1 MRFFQ
6 HRSKEAKGNLPM
18 IILSLLL
25 AILIWLVVAMTL
37 YPSIP
42 KTIENIPL
50 SVDIAGSPAAD
61 SGLSVISCDVDTVD
75 VQLVGSRTQIG
86 NLNAENLTAYVDY
99 ENVTSTGKKTLSIK
113 VKSDSG
119 INYEV
124 KSITPSTAVVEL
136 DKYDTLPFEV
146 KPKIPNVKY
155 AEGKT
160 IDPDEFTCEPDIINI
175 TGPSAQLAKIS
186 SVYAVSDRNLT
197 LDSSYTLNSDEVQ
210 LFSEDGTRID
220 ASSLLFDTSNGST
233 AVYVEPNYA
242 DEDFPFVNFT
252 LKSMDRVVYRVRPI
266 AEEID
271 IEWTTQ
277 SRQDVTQQIEA
288 ISDNIEITLTD
299 DELKQLGYTYD
310 NKLTLSDV
318 DIDMKLQ
325 IGLDGSNVDPIL
337 LDSLNDE
344 QLAVFGIGRDPNER
358 YYILS
363 PSAEVIDSAGAGSGK
378 KIYFSEIDSDTIEKF
393 QSEYLD
399 EYYDY
404 KFKVTKDR
412 TVLLNTLTDEQLK
425 SFGVSDQSDVMTFN
439 GKVCFRSYVAEIED
453 YYDVDSRHLSI
464 DLLT

>member
-210 LFSEDGTRID
+210 LFSDDGTRID
-220 ASSLLFDTSNGST
+220 ASSLLFDTSTFTINIPVLTQKTVKPVVQILNAPTDFDQSCLDFKMS
-233 AVYVEPNYA
+233 A
-242 DEDFPFVNFT
+242 DSLTIASNNSFSEIPDT
-252 LKSMDRVVYRVRPI
+252 L
-266 AEEID
+266 D
-271 IEWTTQ
+271 IGK
-277 SRQDVTQQIEA
+277 IP
-288 ISDNIEITLTD
+288 
-299 DELKQLGYTYD
+299 
-310 NKLTLSDV
+310 LSDL
-318 DIDMKLQ
+318 DIGYSNTFDISSVLETSGMINKSGIDSITVTLNDEGLAKKE
-325 IGLDGSNVDPIL
+325 IVLDGSSIRLSNTP
-337 LDSLNDE
+337 ND
-344 QLAVFGIGRDPNER
+344 N
-358 YYILS
+358 
-363 PSAEVIDSAGAGSGK
+363 
-378 KIYFSEIDSDTIEKF
+378 
-393 QSEYLD
+393 
-399 EYYDY
+399 YDY
-404 KFKVTKDR
+404 DILTQKLTISVIGPEGVISELTASDFTADVNLLNADTSQDQFNYDVTISCLTHDNVWSVTKAKVSIKK
-412 TVLLNTLTDEQLK
+412 TAKTITTTSGAAVLPQASATIAN
-425 SFGVSDQSDVMTFN
+425 
-439 GKVCFRSYVAEIED
+439 
-453 YYDVDSRHLSI
+453 
-464 DLLT
+464 

>member
-86 NLNAENLTAYVDY
+86 NINAENLTAYVDY

-220 ASSLLFDTSNGST
+220 ASSLLFDTSTFTINIPVLTQKTVKPVVQILNAPTDFDQSCLDFKMS
-233 AVYVEPNYA
+233 A
-242 DEDFPFVNFT
+242 DSLTIASNNSFSEIPDT
-252 LKSMDRVVYRVRPI
+252 L
-266 AEEID
+266 D
-271 IEWTTQ
+271 IGK
-277 SRQDVTQQIEA
+277 IP
-288 ISDNIEITLTD
+288 
-299 DELKQLGYTYD
+299 
-310 NKLTLSDV
+310 LSDL
-318 DIDMKLQ
+318 DIGYSNTFDISTVLETSGMINKSGIDSITVTLNDEGLAKKE
-325 IGLDGSNVDPIL
+325 IVLDGSSIRLSNTP
-337 LDSLNDE
+337 ND
-344 QLAVFGIGRDPNER
+344 N
-358 YYILS
+358 
-363 PSAEVIDSAGAGSGK
+363 
-378 KIYFSEIDSDTIEKF
+378 
-393 QSEYLD
+393 
-399 EYYDY
+399 YDY
-404 KFKVTKDR
+404 DILTQKLTISVIGPEGVISELTASDFTADVNLLNADTSQDQFNYDVTISCLTHDNVWSVTKAKVSIKKTAK
-412 TVLLNTLTDEQLK
+412 TVTTTSGAAVLPQASATIAN
-425 SFGVSDQSDVMTFN
+425 
-439 GKVCFRSYVAEIED
+439 
-453 YYDVDSRHLSI
+453 
-464 DLLT
+464 

>member
-25 AILIWLVVAMTL
+25 AILIGLVVAMTL

-220 ASSLLFDTSNGST
+220 ASSLLFDTSTFTINIPVLTQKTVKPVVQILNAPTDFDQSCLDFKMS
-233 AVYVEPNYA
+233 A
-242 DEDFPFVNFT
+242 DSLTIASNNSFSEIPDT
-252 LKSMDRVVYRVRPI
+252 L
-266 AEEID
+266 D
-271 IEWTTQ
+271 IGK
-277 SRQDVTQQIEA
+277 IP
-288 ISDNIEITLTD
+288 
-299 DELKQLGYTYD
+299 
-310 NKLTLSDV
+310 LSDL
-318 DIDMKLQ
+318 DIGYSNTFDISSVLETSGMINKSGIDSITVTLNDEGLAKKE
-325 IGLDGSNVDPIL
+325 IVLDGSSIRLSNTP
-337 LDSLNDE
+337 ND
-344 QLAVFGIGRDPNER
+344 N
-358 YYILS
+358 
-363 PSAEVIDSAGAGSGK
+363 
-378 KIYFSEIDSDTIEKF
+378 
-393 QSEYLD
+393 
-399 EYYDY
+399 YDY
-404 KFKVTKDR
+404 DILTQKLTISVIGPEGVISELTASDFTADVNLLNADTSQDQFNYDVTISCLTHDNVWSVTKAKVSIKKTAE
-412 TVLLNTLTDEQLK
+412 TVTTTSGAAILPQASATTAN
-425 SFGVSDQSDVMTFN
+425 
-439 GKVCFRSYVAEIED
+439 
-453 YYDVDSRHLSI
+453 
-464 DLLT
+464 

>member
-186 SVYAVSDRNLT
+186 SVYAVSNRNLT

-220 ASSLLFDTSNGST
+220 ASSLLFDTSTFTINIPVLTQKTVKPVVQILNAPTDFDQSCLDFKMS
-233 AVYVEPNYA
+233 A
-242 DEDFPFVNFT
+242 DSLTIASNNSFSEIPDT
-252 LKSMDRVVYRVRPI
+252 L
-266 AEEID
+266 D
-271 IEWTTQ
+271 IGK
-277 SRQDVTQQIEA
+277 IP
-288 ISDNIEITLTD
+288 
-299 DELKQLGYTYD
+299 
-310 NKLTLSDV
+310 LSDL
-318 DIDMKLQ
+318 DIGYSNTFDISSVLETSGMINKSGIDSITVTLNDEGLAKKE
-325 IGLDGSNVDPIL
+325 IVLDGSSIRLSNTP
-337 LDSLNDE
+337 ND
-344 QLAVFGIGRDPNER
+344 N
-358 YYILS
+358 
-363 PSAEVIDSAGAGSGK
+363 
-378 KIYFSEIDSDTIEKF
+378 
-393 QSEYLD
+393 
-399 EYYDY
+399 YDY
-404 KFKVTKDR
+404 DILTQKLTISVIGPEGVISELTASDFTADVNLLNADTSQDQFNYDVTISCLTHDNVWSVTKAKVSIKK
-412 TVLLNTLTDEQLK
+412 TAKTITTTSGAAVLPQASATTAN
-425 SFGVSDQSDVMTFN
+425 
-439 GKVCFRSYVAEIED
+439 
-453 YYDVDSRHLSI
+453 
-464 DLLT
+464 

>member
-220 ASSLLFDTSNGST
+220 ASSLLFDTSTFTINIPVLTQKTVKPVVQILNAPTDFDQSCLDLKMS
-233 AVYVEPNYA
+233 A
-242 DEDFPFVNFT
+242 DSLTIASNNSFSEIPDT
-252 LKSMDRVVYRVRPI
+252 L
-266 AEEID
+266 D
-271 IEWTTQ
+271 IGK
-277 SRQDVTQQIEA
+277 IP
-288 ISDNIEITLTD
+288 
-299 DELKQLGYTYD
+299 
-310 NKLTLSDV
+310 LSDL
-318 DIDMKLQ
+318 DIGYSNTFDISSVLETSGMINKSGIDSITVTLNDEGLAKKE
-325 IGLDGSNVDPIL
+325 IVLDGSSIRLSNTP
-337 LDSLNDE
+337 ND
-344 QLAVFGIGRDPNER
+344 N
-358 YYILS
+358 
-363 PSAEVIDSAGAGSGK
+363 
-378 KIYFSEIDSDTIEKF
+378 
-393 QSEYLD
+393 
-399 EYYDY
+399 YDY
-404 KFKVTKDR
+404 DILTQKLTISVIGPEGVISELTASDFTADVNLLNADTSQDQFNYDVTISCLTHDNVWSVTKAKVSIKKTAK
-412 TVLLNTLTDEQLK
+412 TVTTTSGAAVLPQASATIAN
-425 SFGVSDQSDVMTFN
+425 
-439 GKVCFRSYVAEIED
+439 
-453 YYDVDSRHLSI
+453 
-464 DLLT
+464 

>member
-1 MRFFQ
+1 
-6 HRSKEAKGNLPM
+6 M

-220 ASSLLFDTSNGST
+220 ASSLLFDTSTFTINIPVLTQKTVKPVVQILNAPTDFDQSCLDFKMS
-233 AVYVEPNYA
+233 A
-242 DEDFPFVNFT
+242 DSLTIASNNSFSEIPDT
-252 LKSMDRVVYRVRPI
+252 L
-266 AEEID
+266 D
-271 IEWTTQ
+271 IGK
-277 SRQDVTQQIEA
+277 IP
-288 ISDNIEITLTD
+288 
-299 DELKQLGYTYD
+299 
-310 NKLTLSDV
+310 LSDL
-318 DIDMKLQ
+318 DIGYSNTFDISSVLETSGMINKSGIDSITVTLNDEGLAKKE
-325 IGLDGSNVDPIL
+325 IVLDGSSIRLSNTP
-337 LDSLNDE
+337 ND
-344 QLAVFGIGRDPNER
+344 N
-358 YYILS
+358 
-363 PSAEVIDSAGAGSGK
+363 
-378 KIYFSEIDSDTIEKF
+378 
-393 QSEYLD
+393 
-399 EYYDY
+399 YDY
-404 KFKVTKDR
+404 DILTQKLTISVIGPEGVISELTASDFTADVNLLNADTSQDQFNYDVTISCLTHDNVWSVTKA
-412 TVLLNTLTDEQLK
+412 K
-425 SFGVSDQSDVMTFN
+425 VSIKKTAKTITTTSGAAILPQASATIAN
-439 GKVCFRSYVAEIED
+439 
-453 YYDVDSRHLSI
+453 
-464 DLLT
+464 

>member
-6 HRSKEAKGNLPM
+6 HRSKETKGNLPM

-220 ASSLLFDTSNGST
+220 ASSLLFDTSTFTINIPVLTQKTVKPVVQILNAPTDFDQSCLDFKMS
-233 AVYVEPNYA
+233 A
-242 DEDFPFVNFT
+242 DSLTIASNNSFSEIPDT
-252 LKSMDRVVYRVRPI
+252 L
-266 AEEID
+266 D
-271 IEWTTQ
+271 IGK
-277 SRQDVTQQIEA
+277 IP
-288 ISDNIEITLTD
+288 
-299 DELKQLGYTYD
+299 
-310 NKLTLSDV
+310 LSDL
-318 DIDMKLQ
+318 DIGYSNTFDISSVLETSGMINKSGIDSITVTLNDEGLAKKE
-325 IGLDGSNVDPIL
+325 IVLDGSSIRLSNTP
-337 LDSLNDE
+337 ND
-344 QLAVFGIGRDPNER
+344 N
-358 YYILS
+358 
-363 PSAEVIDSAGAGSGK
+363 
-378 KIYFSEIDSDTIEKF
+378 
-393 QSEYLD
+393 
-399 EYYDY
+399 YDY
-404 KFKVTKDR
+404 DILTQKLTISVIGPEGVISELTASDFTADVNLLNADTSQDQFNYDVTISCLTHDNVWSVTKAKVSIKKTAK
-412 TVLLNTLTDEQLK
+412 TVTTASGAAVLPQASATIAN
-425 SFGVSDQSDVMTFN
+425 
-439 GKVCFRSYVAEIED
+439 
-453 YYDVDSRHLSI
+453 
-464 DLLT
+464 

>member
-1 MRFFQ
+1 
-6 HRSKEAKGNLPM
+6 M

-186 SVYAVSDRNLT
+186 SVYAVSDRSLT

-220 ASSLLFDTSNGST
+220 ASSLLFDTSTFTINIPVLTQKTVKPVVQILNAPTDFDQSCLDFKMS
-233 AVYVEPNYA
+233 A
-242 DEDFPFVNFT
+242 DSLTIASNNSFSEIPDT
-252 LKSMDRVVYRVRPI
+252 L
-266 AEEID
+266 D
-271 IEWTTQ
+271 IGK
-277 SRQDVTQQIEA
+277 IP
-288 ISDNIEITLTD
+288 
-299 DELKQLGYTYD
+299 
-310 NKLTLSDV
+310 LSDL
-318 DIDMKLQ
+318 DIGYSNTFDISSVLETSGMINKSGIDSITVTLNDEGLAKKE
-325 IGLDGSNVDPIL
+325 IVLDGSSIRLSNTP
-337 LDSLNDE
+337 ND
-344 QLAVFGIGRDPNER
+344 N
-358 YYILS
+358 
-363 PSAEVIDSAGAGSGK
+363 
-378 KIYFSEIDSDTIEKF
+378 
-393 QSEYLD
+393 
-399 EYYDY
+399 YDY
-404 KFKVTKDR
+404 DILTQKLTISVIGPEGVISELTASDFTADVNLLNADTSQDQFNYDVTISFLTHDNVWSVTKAKVSIKKTAK
-412 TVLLNTLTDEQLK
+412 TVTTTSGAAILPQASATTAN
-425 SFGVSDQSDVMTFN
+425 
-439 GKVCFRSYVAEIED
+439 
-453 YYDVDSRHLSI
+453 
-464 DLLT
+464 

>member
-186 SVYAVSDRNLT
+186 SVYAVSNRNLT

-220 ASSLLFDTSNGST
+220 ASSLLFDTSTFTINIPVLTQKTVKPVVQILNAPTDFDQSCLDFKMS
-233 AVYVEPNYA
+233 A
-242 DEDFPFVNFT
+242 DSLTIASNNSFSEIPDT
-252 LKSMDRVVYRVRPI
+252 L
-266 AEEID
+266 D
-271 IEWTTQ
+271 IGK
-277 SRQDVTQQIEA
+277 IP
-288 ISDNIEITLTD
+288 
-299 DELKQLGYTYD
+299 
-310 NKLTLSDV
+310 LSDL
-318 DIDMKLQ
+318 DIGYSNTFDISSVLETSGMINKSGIDSITVTLNDEGLAKKE
-325 IGLDGSNVDPIL
+325 IVLDGSSIRLSNTP
-337 LDSLNDE
+337 ND
-344 QLAVFGIGRDPNER
+344 N
-358 YYILS
+358 
-363 PSAEVIDSAGAGSGK
+363 
-378 KIYFSEIDSDTIEKF
+378 
-393 QSEYLD
+393 
-399 EYYDY
+399 YDY
-404 KFKVTKDR
+404 DILTQKLTISVIGPEGVISELTASDFTADVNLLNADTSQDQFNYDVTISCLTHDNVWSVTKA
-412 TVLLNTLTDEQLK
+412 K
-425 SFGVSDQSDVMTFN
+425 VSIKKTAKTITTTSGAAILPQASATIAN
-439 GKVCFRSYVAEIED
+439 
-453 YYDVDSRHLSI
+453 
-464 DLLT
+464 

>member
-220 ASSLLFDTSNGST
+220 ASSLLFDTSTFTINIPVLTQKTVKPVVQILNAPTDFDQSCLDFKMS
-233 AVYVEPNYA
+233 A
-242 DEDFPFVNFT
+242 DSLTIASNNSFSEIPDT
-252 LKSMDRVVYRVRPI
+252 L
-266 AEEID
+266 D
-271 IEWTTQ
+271 IGK
-277 SRQDVTQQIEA
+277 IP
-288 ISDNIEITLTD
+288 
-299 DELKQLGYTYD
+299 
-310 NKLTLSDV
+310 LSDL
-318 DIDMKLQ
+318 DIGYSNTFDISSVLETSGMINKSGIDSITVTLNDEGLAKKE
-325 IGLDGSNVDPIL
+325 IVLDGSSIRLSNTP
-337 LDSLNDE
+337 ND
-344 QLAVFGIGRDPNER
+344 N
-358 YYILS
+358 
-363 PSAEVIDSAGAGSGK
+363 
-378 KIYFSEIDSDTIEKF
+378 
-393 QSEYLD
+393 
-399 EYYDY
+399 YDY
-404 KFKVTKDR
+404 DILTQKLTISVIGPEGVISELTASDFTADVNLLNADTSQDQFNYDVTISCLTHDNVWSVTKA
-412 TVLLNTLTDEQLK
+412 K
-425 SFGVSDQSDVMTFN
+425 VSIKKTAKTITTTSGAAILPQASATIAN
-439 GKVCFRSYVAEIED
+439 
-453 YYDVDSRHLSI
+453 
-464 DLLT
+464 

>member
-220 ASSLLFDTSNGST
+220 ASSLLFDTSTFTINIPVLTQKTVKPVVQILNAPTDFDQSCLDFKMS
-233 AVYVEPNYA
+233 A
-242 DEDFPFVNFT
+242 DSLTIASNNSFSEIPDT
-252 LKSMDRVVYRVRPI
+252 L
-266 AEEID
+266 D
-271 IEWTTQ
+271 I
-277 SRQDVTQQIEA
+277 SKIP
-288 ISDNIEITLTD
+288 
-299 DELKQLGYTYD
+299 
-310 NKLTLSDV
+310 LSDL
-318 DIDMKLQ
+318 DIGYSNTFDISTVLETSGMINKSGIDSITVTLNDEGLAKKE
-325 IGLDGSNVDPIL
+325 IVLDGSSIRLSNTP
-337 LDSLNDE
+337 ND
-344 QLAVFGIGRDPNER
+344 N
-358 YYILS
+358 
-363 PSAEVIDSAGAGSGK
+363 
-378 KIYFSEIDSDTIEKF
+378 
-393 QSEYLD
+393 
-399 EYYDY
+399 YDY
-404 KFKVTKDR
+404 DILTQKLTISVIGPEGVISELTASDFTADVNLLNADTSQDQFNYDVTISCLTHDNVWSVTKAKVSIKKTAK
-412 TVLLNTLTDEQLK
+412 TVTTTSGAAVLPQASATIAN
-425 SFGVSDQSDVMTFN
+425 
-439 GKVCFRSYVAEIED
+439 
-453 YYDVDSRHLSI
+453 
-464 DLLT
+464 

>member
-220 ASSLLFDTSNGST
+220 ASSLLFDTSTFTINIPVLTQKTVKPVVQILNAPTDFDQSCLDFKMS
-233 AVYVEPNYA
+233 A
-242 DEDFPFVNFT
+242 DSLTIASNNSFSEIPDT
-252 LKSMDRVVYRVRPI
+252 L
-266 AEEID
+266 D
-271 IEWTTQ
+271 IGK
-277 SRQDVTQQIEA
+277 IP
-288 ISDNIEITLTD
+288 
-299 DELKQLGYTYD
+299 
-310 NKLTLSDV
+310 LSDL
-318 DIDMKLQ
+318 DIGYSNTFDISSVLETSGMINKSGIDSITVTLNDEGLAKKE
-325 IGLDGSNVDPIL
+325 IVLDGSSIRLSNTP
-337 LDSLNDE
+337 ND
-344 QLAVFGIGRDPNER
+344 N
-358 YYILS
+358 
-363 PSAEVIDSAGAGSGK
+363 
-378 KIYFSEIDSDTIEKF
+378 
-393 QSEYLD
+393 
-399 EYYDY
+399 YDY
-404 KFKVTKDR
+404 DILTQKLTISVIGPEGVISELTASDFTADVNLLNADTSQDQFDYDVTISCLTHDNVWSVTKAKVSIKK
-412 TVLLNTLTDEQLK
+412 TAKTITTTSGAAVLPQASATIAN
-425 SFGVSDQSDVMTFN
+425 
-439 GKVCFRSYVAEIED
+439 
-453 YYDVDSRHLSI
+453 
-464 DLLT
+464 

>member
-1 MRFFQ
+1 
-6 HRSKEAKGNLPM
+6 M

-220 ASSLLFDTSNGST
+220 ASSLLFDTSTFTINIPVLTQKTVKPVVQILNAPTDFDQSCLDFKMS
-233 AVYVEPNYA
+233 A
-242 DEDFPFVNFT
+242 DSLTIASNNSFSEIPDT
-252 LKSMDRVVYRVRPI
+252 L
-266 AEEID
+266 D
-271 IEWTTQ
+271 IGK
-277 SRQDVTQQIEA
+277 IP
-288 ISDNIEITLTD
+288 
-299 DELKQLGYTYD
+299 
-310 NKLTLSDV
+310 LSDL
-318 DIDMKLQ
+318 DIGYSNTFDISSVLETSGMINKSGIDSITVTLNDEGLAKKE
-325 IGLDGSNVDPIL
+325 IVLDGSSIRLSNTP
-337 LDSLNDE
+337 ND
-344 QLAVFGIGRDPNER
+344 N
-358 YYILS
+358 
-363 PSAEVIDSAGAGSGK
+363 
-378 KIYFSEIDSDTIEKF
+378 
-393 QSEYLD
+393 
-399 EYYDY
+399 YDY
-404 KFKVTKDR
+404 DILTQKLTISVIGPEGVISELTASDFTADVNLLNADTSQDQFNYDVTISCLTHDNVWSVTKAKVSIKK
-412 TVLLNTLTDEQLK
+412 TAKTITTTSGAAVLPQASATIAN
-425 SFGVSDQSDVMTFN
+425 
-439 GKVCFRSYVAEIED
+439 
-453 YYDVDSRHLSI
+453 
-464 DLLT
+464 

>member
-1 MRFFQ
+1 
-6 HRSKEAKGNLPM
+6 M

-220 ASSLLFDTSNGST
+220 ASSLLFDTSTFTINIPVLTQKTVKPVVQILNAPTDFDQSCLDFKMS
-233 AVYVEPNYA
+233 A
-242 DEDFPFVNFT
+242 DSLTIASNNSFSEIPDT
-252 LKSMDRVVYRVRPI
+252 LDIGKIPLSD
-266 AEEID
+266 ID
-271 IEWTTQ
+271 IGYSNTFDISSVLETSGMINKSGIDSIT
-277 SRQDVTQQIEA
+277 VTLNDEGLA
-288 ISDNIEITLTD
+288 KKEI
-299 DELKQLGYTYD
+299 
-310 NKLTLSDV
+310 V
-318 DIDMKLQ
+318 
-325 IGLDGSNVDPIL
+325 LDGSSIRLSNTP
-337 LDSLNDE
+337 ND
-344 QLAVFGIGRDPNER
+344 N
-358 YYILS
+358 
-363 PSAEVIDSAGAGSGK
+363 
-378 KIYFSEIDSDTIEKF
+378 
-393 QSEYLD
+393 
-399 EYYDY
+399 YDY
-404 KFKVTKDR
+404 DILTQKLTISVIGPEGVISELTASDFTADVNLLNADTSQDQFNYDVTISCLTHDNVWSVTKA
-412 TVLLNTLTDEQLK
+412 K
-425 SFGVSDQSDVMTFN
+425 VSIKKTAKTITTTSGAAILPQASATTAN
-439 GKVCFRSYVAEIED
+439 
-453 YYDVDSRHLSI
+453 
-464 DLLT
+464 

>member
-220 ASSLLFDTSNGST
+220 ASSLLFDTSTFTINIPVLTQKTVKPVVQILNAPTDFDQSCLDFKMS
-233 AVYVEPNYA
+233 A
-242 DEDFPFVNFT
+242 DSLTIASNNSFSEIPDT
-252 LKSMDRVVYRVRPI
+252 L
-266 AEEID
+266 D
-271 IEWTTQ
+271 IGK
-277 SRQDVTQQIEA
+277 IP
-288 ISDNIEITLTD
+288 
-299 DELKQLGYTYD
+299 
-310 NKLTLSDV
+310 LSDL
-318 DIDMKLQ
+318 DIGYSNTFDISSVLETSGMINKSGIDSITVTLNDEGLAKKE
-325 IGLDGSNVDPIL
+325 IVLDGSSIRLSNTP
-337 LDSLNDE
+337 ND
-344 QLAVFGIGRDPNER
+344 N
-358 YYILS
+358 
-363 PSAEVIDSAGAGSGK
+363 
-378 KIYFSEIDSDTIEKF
+378 
-393 QSEYLD
+393 
-399 EYYDY
+399 YDY
-404 KFKVTKDR
+404 DILTQKLTISVIGPEGVISELTASDFTADVNLLNADTSQDQFNYDVTISCLTHDNVWSVTKAKVSIKKTAK
-412 TVLLNTLTDEQLK
+412 TVTTASGAAVLPQASATIAN
-425 SFGVSDQSDVMTFN
+425 
-439 GKVCFRSYVAEIED
+439 
-453 YYDVDSRHLSI
+453 
-464 DLLT
+464 

>member
-210 LFSEDGTRID
+210 LFSDDGTRID
-220 ASSLLFDTSNGST
+220 ASSLLFDTSTFTINIPVLTQKTVKPVVQILNAPTDFDQSCLDFKMS
-233 AVYVEPNYA
+233 A
-242 DEDFPFVNFT
+242 DSLTIASNNSFSEIPDT
-252 LKSMDRVVYRVRPI
+252 L
-266 AEEID
+266 D
-271 IEWTTQ
+271 IGK
-277 SRQDVTQQIEA
+277 IP
-288 ISDNIEITLTD
+288 
-299 DELKQLGYTYD
+299 
-310 NKLTLSDV
+310 LSDL
-318 DIDMKLQ
+318 DIGYSNTFDISSVLKTSGMINKSGIDSITVTLNDEGLAKKE
-325 IGLDGSNVDPIL
+325 IVLDGSSIRLSNTP
-337 LDSLNDE
+337 ND
-344 QLAVFGIGRDPNER
+344 N
-358 YYILS
+358 
-363 PSAEVIDSAGAGSGK
+363 
-378 KIYFSEIDSDTIEKF
+378 
-393 QSEYLD
+393 
-399 EYYDY
+399 YDY
-404 KFKVTKDR
+404 DILTQKLTISVIGPEGVISELTASDFTADVNLLNADTSQDQFNYDVTISCLTHDNVWSVTKAKVSIKK
-412 TVLLNTLTDEQLK
+412 TAKTITTTSGAAVLPQASATIAN
-425 SFGVSDQSDVMTFN
+425 
-439 GKVCFRSYVAEIED
+439 
-453 YYDVDSRHLSI
+453 
-464 DLLT
+464 

>member
-220 ASSLLFDTSNGST
+220 ASSLLFDTSTFTINIPVLTQKTVKPVVQILNAPTDFDQSCLDFKMS
-233 AVYVEPNYA
+233 A
-242 DEDFPFVNFT
+242 DSLTIASNNSFSEIPDT
-252 LKSMDRVVYRVRPI
+252 L
-266 AEEID
+266 D
-271 IEWTTQ
+271 IGK
-277 SRQDVTQQIEA
+277 IP
-288 ISDNIEITLTD
+288 
-299 DELKQLGYTYD
+299 
-310 NKLTLSDV
+310 LSDL
-318 DIDMKLQ
+318 DIGYSNTFDISSVLETSGMINKSGIDSITVTLNDEGLAKKE
-325 IGLDGSNVDPIL
+325 IVLDGSSIRLSNTP
-337 LDSLNDE
+337 ND
-344 QLAVFGIGRDPNER
+344 N
-358 YYILS
+358 
-363 PSAEVIDSAGAGSGK
+363 
-378 KIYFSEIDSDTIEKF
+378 
-393 QSEYLD
+393 
-399 EYYDY
+399 YDY
-404 KFKVTKDR
+404 DILTQKLTISVIGPEGVISELTASDFTADVNLLNADTSQDQFNYDVTISCLTHDNVWSVTKAKVSIKKTAE
-412 TVLLNTLTDEQLK
+412 TVTTTSGAAILPQASATIAN
-425 SFGVSDQSDVMTFN
+425 
-439 GKVCFRSYVAEIED
+439 
-453 YYDVDSRHLSI
+453 
-464 DLLT
+464 

>member
-146 KPKIPNVKY
+146 KPQIPNVKY

-220 ASSLLFDTSNGST
+220 ASSLLFDTSTFTINIPVLTQKTVKPVVQILNAPTDFDQSCLDFKMS
-233 AVYVEPNYA
+233 A
-242 DEDFPFVNFT
+242 DSLTIASNNSFSEIPDT
-252 LKSMDRVVYRVRPI
+252 L
-266 AEEID
+266 D
-271 IEWTTQ
+271 IGK
-277 SRQDVTQQIEA
+277 IP
-288 ISDNIEITLTD
+288 
-299 DELKQLGYTYD
+299 
-310 NKLTLSDV
+310 LSDL
-318 DIDMKLQ
+318 DIGYSNTFDISTVLETSGMINKSGIDSITVTLNDEGLAKKE
-325 IGLDGSNVDPIL
+325 IVLDGSSIRLSNTP
-337 LDSLNDE
+337 ND
-344 QLAVFGIGRDPNER
+344 N
-358 YYILS
+358 
-363 PSAEVIDSAGAGSGK
+363 
-378 KIYFSEIDSDTIEKF
+378 
-393 QSEYLD
+393 
-399 EYYDY
+399 YDY
-404 KFKVTKDR
+404 DILTQKLTISVIGPEGVISELTASDFTADVNLLNADTSQDQFNYDVTISCLTHDNVWSVTKAKVSIKKTAK
-412 TVLLNTLTDEQLK
+412 TVTTTSGAAVLPQASATIAN
-425 SFGVSDQSDVMTFN
+425 
-439 GKVCFRSYVAEIED
+439 
-453 YYDVDSRHLSI
+453 
-464 DLLT
+464 

>member
-25 AILIWLVVAMTL
+25 AILIWLVLAMTL

-220 ASSLLFDTSNGST
+220 ASSLLFDTSTFTINIPVLTQKTVKPVVQILNAPTDFDQSCLDFKMS
-233 AVYVEPNYA
+233 A
-242 DEDFPFVNFT
+242 DSLTIASNNSFSEIPDT
-252 LKSMDRVVYRVRPI
+252 L
-266 AEEID
+266 D
-271 IEWTTQ
+271 IGK
-277 SRQDVTQQIEA
+277 IP
-288 ISDNIEITLTD
+288 
-299 DELKQLGYTYD
+299 
-310 NKLTLSDV
+310 LSDL
-318 DIDMKLQ
+318 DIGYSNTFDISSVLETSGMINKSGIDSITVTLNDEGLAKKE
-325 IGLDGSNVDPIL
+325 IVLDGSSIRLSNTP
-337 LDSLNDE
+337 ND
-344 QLAVFGIGRDPNER
+344 N
-358 YYILS
+358 
-363 PSAEVIDSAGAGSGK
+363 
-378 KIYFSEIDSDTIEKF
+378 
-393 QSEYLD
+393 
-399 EYYDY
+399 YDY
-404 KFKVTKDR
+404 DILTQKLTISVIGPEGVISELTASDFTADVNLLNADTSQDQFNYDVTISCLTHDNVWSVTKAKVSIKKTAK
-412 TVLLNTLTDEQLK
+412 TVTTTSGAAVLPQASATIAN
-425 SFGVSDQSDVMTFN
+425 
-439 GKVCFRSYVAEIED
+439 
-453 YYDVDSRHLSI
+453 
-464 DLLT
+464 

>member
-220 ASSLLFDTSNGST
+220 ASSLLFDTSTFTINIPVLTQKTVKPVVQILNAPTDFDQSCLDFKMS
-233 AVYVEPNYA
+233 A
-242 DEDFPFVNFT
+242 DSLTIASNNSFSEIPDT
-252 LKSMDRVVYRVRPI
+252 L
-266 AEEID
+266 D
-271 IEWTTQ
+271 IGK
-277 SRQDVTQQIEA
+277 IP
-288 ISDNIEITLTD
+288 
-299 DELKQLGYTYD
+299 
-310 NKLTLSDV
+310 LSDL
-318 DIDMKLQ
+318 DIGYSNTFDISTVLETSGMINKSGIDSITVTLNDEGLAKKE
-325 IGLDGSNVDPIL
+325 IVLDGSSIRLSNTP
-337 LDSLNDE
+337 ND
-344 QLAVFGIGRDPNER
+344 N
-358 YYILS
+358 
-363 PSAEVIDSAGAGSGK
+363 
-378 KIYFSEIDSDTIEKF
+378 
-393 QSEYLD
+393 
-399 EYYDY
+399 YDY
-404 KFKVTKDR
+404 DILTQKLTISVIGPEGVISELTASDFTADVNLLNADTSQDQFNYDVTISCLTHDNVWSVTKAKVSIKKTAK
-412 TVLLNTLTDEQLK
+412 TVTTTSGAAVLPQASATIAN
-425 SFGVSDQSDVMTFN
+425 
-439 GKVCFRSYVAEIED
+439 
-453 YYDVDSRHLSI
+453 
-464 DLLT
+464 

>member
-210 LFSEDGTRID
+210 LFSEAGTRID
-220 ASSLLFDTSNGST
+220 ASSLLFDTSTFTINIPVLTQKTVKPVVQILNAPTDFDQSCLDFKMS
-233 AVYVEPNYA
+233 A
-242 DEDFPFVNFT
+242 DSLTIASNNSFSEIPDT
-252 LKSMDRVVYRVRPI
+252 L
-266 AEEID
+266 D
-271 IEWTTQ
+271 IGK
-277 SRQDVTQQIEA
+277 IP
-288 ISDNIEITLTD
+288 
-299 DELKQLGYTYD
+299 
-310 NKLTLSDV
+310 LSDL
-318 DIDMKLQ
+318 DIGYSNTFDISSVLETSGMINKSGIDSITVTLNDEGLAKKE
-325 IGLDGSNVDPIL
+325 IVLDGSSIRLSNTP
-337 LDSLNDE
+337 ND
-344 QLAVFGIGRDPNER
+344 N
-358 YYILS
+358 
-363 PSAEVIDSAGAGSGK
+363 
-378 KIYFSEIDSDTIEKF
+378 
-393 QSEYLD
+393 
-399 EYYDY
+399 YDY
-404 KFKVTKDR
+404 DILTQKLTISVIGPEGVISELTASDFTADVNLLNADTSQDQFNYDVTISCLTHDNVWSVTKAKVSIKK
-412 TVLLNTLTDEQLK
+412 TAKTITTTSGAAVLPQASATIAN
-425 SFGVSDQSDVMTFN
+425 
-439 GKVCFRSYVAEIED
+439 
-453 YYDVDSRHLSI
+453 
-464 DLLT
+464 

>member
-1 MRFFQ
+1 
-6 HRSKEAKGNLPM
+6 M

-220 ASSLLFDTSNGST
+220 ASSLLFDTSTFTINIPVLTQKTVKPVVQILNAPTDFDQSCLDFKMS
-233 AVYVEPNYA
+233 A
-242 DEDFPFVNFT
+242 DSLTIASNNSFSEIPDT
-252 LKSMDRVVYRVRPI
+252 L
-266 AEEID
+266 D
-271 IEWTTQ
+271 IGK
-277 SRQDVTQQIEA
+277 IP
-288 ISDNIEITLTD
+288 
-299 DELKQLGYTYD
+299 
-310 NKLTLSDV
+310 LSDL
-318 DIDMKLQ
+318 DIGYSNTFDISTVLETSGMINKSGIDSITVTLNDEGLAKKE
-325 IGLDGSNVDPIL
+325 IVLDGSSIRLSNTP
-337 LDSLNDE
+337 ND
-344 QLAVFGIGRDPNER
+344 N
-358 YYILS
+358 
-363 PSAEVIDSAGAGSGK
+363 
-378 KIYFSEIDSDTIEKF
+378 
-393 QSEYLD
+393 
-399 EYYDY
+399 YDY
-404 KFKVTKDR
+404 DILTQKLTISVIGPEGVISELTASDFTADVNLLNADTSQDQFNYDVTISCLTHDNVWSVTKAKVSIKKTAK
-412 TVLLNTLTDEQLK
+412 TVTTTSGAAVLPQASATIAN
-425 SFGVSDQSDVMTFN
+425 
-439 GKVCFRSYVAEIED
+439 
-453 YYDVDSRHLSI
+453 
-464 DLLT
+464 

>member
-1 MRFFQ
+1 
-6 HRSKEAKGNLPM
+6 M

-186 SVYAVSDRNLT
+186 SVYAVSDRSLT

-220 ASSLLFDTSNGST
+220 ASSLLFDTSTFTINIPVLTQKTVKPVVQILNAPTDFDQSCLDFKMS
-233 AVYVEPNYA
+233 A
-242 DEDFPFVNFT
+242 DSLTIASNNSFSEIPDT
-252 LKSMDRVVYRVRPI
+252 L
-266 AEEID
+266 D
-271 IEWTTQ
+271 IGK
-277 SRQDVTQQIEA
+277 IP
-288 ISDNIEITLTD
+288 
-299 DELKQLGYTYD
+299 
-310 NKLTLSDV
+310 LSDL
-318 DIDMKLQ
+318 DIGYSNTFDISSVLETSGMINKSGIDSITVTLNDEGLAKKE
-325 IGLDGSNVDPIL
+325 IVLDGSSIRLSNTP
-337 LDSLNDE
+337 ND
-344 QLAVFGIGRDPNER
+344 N
-358 YYILS
+358 
-363 PSAEVIDSAGAGSGK
+363 
-378 KIYFSEIDSDTIEKF
+378 
-393 QSEYLD
+393 
-399 EYYDY
+399 YDY
-404 KFKVTKDR
+404 DILTQKLTISVIGPEGVISELTASDFTADVN
-412 TVLLNTLTDEQLK
+412 LLNADTSQ
-425 SFGVSDQSDVMTFN
+425 DQFN
-439 GKVCFRSYVAEIED
+439 
-453 YYDVDSRHLSI
+453 YDVTIHVSHMTMSGL
-464 DLLT
+464 

>member
-18 IILSLLL
+18 IIISLLL

-220 ASSLLFDTSNGST
+220 ASSLLFDTSTFTINIPVLTQKTVKPVVQILNAPTDFDQSCLDFKMS
-233 AVYVEPNYA
+233 A
-242 DEDFPFVNFT
+242 DSLTIASNNSFSEIPDT
-252 LKSMDRVVYRVRPI
+252 L
-266 AEEID
+266 D
-271 IEWTTQ
+271 IGK
-277 SRQDVTQQIEA
+277 IP
-288 ISDNIEITLTD
+288 
-299 DELKQLGYTYD
+299 
-310 NKLTLSDV
+310 LSDL
-318 DIDMKLQ
+318 DIGYSNTFDISSVLETSGMINKSGIDSITVTLNDEGLAKKE
-325 IGLDGSNVDPIL
+325 IVLDGSSIRLSNTP
-337 LDSLNDE
+337 ND
-344 QLAVFGIGRDPNER
+344 N
-358 YYILS
+358 
-363 PSAEVIDSAGAGSGK
+363 
-378 KIYFSEIDSDTIEKF
+378 
-393 QSEYLD
+393 
-399 EYYDY
+399 YDY
-404 KFKVTKDR
+404 DILTQKLTISVIGPEGVISELTASDFTADVNLLNADTSQDQFNYDVTISCLTHDNVWSVTKAKVSIKK
-412 TVLLNTLTDEQLK
+412 TAKTITTTSGAAVLPQASATTAN
-425 SFGVSDQSDVMTFN
+425 
-439 GKVCFRSYVAEIED
+439 
-453 YYDVDSRHLSI
+453 
-464 DLLT
+464 

>member
-220 ASSLLFDTSNGST
+220 ASSLLFDTSTFTINIPVLTQKTVKPVVQILNAPTDFDHSCLDFKMS
-233 AVYVEPNYA
+233 A
-242 DEDFPFVNFT
+242 DSLTIASNNSFSEIPDT
-252 LKSMDRVVYRVRPI
+252 L
-266 AEEID
+266 D
-271 IEWTTQ
+271 IGK
-277 SRQDVTQQIEA
+277 IP
-288 ISDNIEITLTD
+288 
-299 DELKQLGYTYD
+299 
-310 NKLTLSDV
+310 LSDL
-318 DIDMKLQ
+318 DIGYSNTFDISSVLETSGMINKSGIDSITVTLNDEGLAKKE
-325 IGLDGSNVDPIL
+325 IVLDGSSIRLSNTP
-337 LDSLNDE
+337 ND
-344 QLAVFGIGRDPNER
+344 N
-358 YYILS
+358 
-363 PSAEVIDSAGAGSGK
+363 
-378 KIYFSEIDSDTIEKF
+378 
-393 QSEYLD
+393 
-399 EYYDY
+399 YDY
-404 KFKVTKDR
+404 DILTQKLTISVIGPEGVISELTASDFTADVNLLNADTSQDQFNYDVTISCLTHDNVWSVTKAKVSIKKTAK
-412 TVLLNTLTDEQLK
+412 TVTTTSGAAVLPQASATIAN
-425 SFGVSDQSDVMTFN
+425 
-439 GKVCFRSYVAEIED
+439 
-453 YYDVDSRHLSI
+453 
-464 DLLT
+464 

>member
-210 LFSEDGTRID
+210 LFSEDGTHID
-220 ASSLLFDTSNGST
+220 ASSLLFDTSTFTINIPVLTQKTVKPVVQILNAPTDFDQSCLDFKMS
-233 AVYVEPNYA
+233 A
-242 DEDFPFVNFT
+242 DSLTIASNNSFSEIPDT
-252 LKSMDRVVYRVRPI
+252 L
-266 AEEID
+266 D
-271 IEWTTQ
+271 IGK
-277 SRQDVTQQIEA
+277 IP
-288 ISDNIEITLTD
+288 
-299 DELKQLGYTYD
+299 
-310 NKLTLSDV
+310 LSDL
-318 DIDMKLQ
+318 DIGYSNTFDISSVLETSGMINKSGIDSITVTLNDEGLAKKE
-325 IGLDGSNVDPIL
+325 IVLDGSSIRLSNTP
-337 LDSLNDE
+337 ND
-344 QLAVFGIGRDPNER
+344 N
-358 YYILS
+358 
-363 PSAEVIDSAGAGSGK
+363 
-378 KIYFSEIDSDTIEKF
+378 
-393 QSEYLD
+393 
-399 EYYDY
+399 YDY
-404 KFKVTKDR
+404 DILTQKLTISVIGPEGVISELTASDFTADVNLLNADTSQDQFNYDVTISCLTHDNVWSVTKAKVSIKK
-412 TVLLNTLTDEQLK
+412 TAKTITTTSGAAVLPQASATIAN
-425 SFGVSDQSDVMTFN
+425 
-439 GKVCFRSYVAEIED
+439 
-453 YYDVDSRHLSI
+453 
-464 DLLT
+464 

>member
-146 KPKIPNVKY
+146 KPKIPNV
-155 AEGKT
+155 
-160 IDPDEFTCEPDIINI
+160 
-175 TGPSAQLAKIS
+175 
-186 SVYAVSDRNLT
+186 
-197 LDSSYTLNSDEVQ
+197 
-210 LFSEDGTRID
+210 
-220 ASSLLFDTSNGST
+220 
-233 AVYVEPNYA
+233 
-242 DEDFPFVNFT
+242 
-252 LKSMDRVVYRVRPI
+252 M
-266 AEEID
+266 
-271 IEWTTQ
+271 
-277 SRQDVTQQIEA
+277 
-288 ISDNIEITLTD
+288 
-299 DELKQLGYTYD
+299 
-310 NKLTLSDV
+310 
-318 DIDMKLQ
+318 
-325 IGLDGSNVDPIL
+325 
-337 LDSLNDE
+337 DSL
-344 QLAVFGIGRDPNER
+344 G
-358 YYILS
+358 
-363 PSAEVIDSAGAGSGK
+363 
-378 KIYFSEIDSDTIEKF
+378 T
-393 QSEYLD
+393 
-399 EYYDY
+399 
-404 KFKVTKDR
+404 FKLYR
-412 TVLLNTLTDEQLK
+412 
-425 SFGVSDQSDVMTFN
+425 
-439 GKVCFRSYVAEIED
+439 R
-453 YYDVDSRHLSI
+453 
-464 DLLT
+464 

>member
-220 ASSLLFDTSNGST
+220 ASSLLFDTSTFTINIPVLTQKTVKPVVQILNAPTDFDQSCLDFKMS
-233 AVYVEPNYA
+233 A
-242 DEDFPFVNFT
+242 DSLTIASNNSFSEIPDT
-252 LKSMDRVVYRVRPI
+252 L
-266 AEEID
+266 D
-271 IEWTTQ
+271 IGK
-277 SRQDVTQQIEA
+277 IP
-288 ISDNIEITLTD
+288 
-299 DELKQLGYTYD
+299 
-310 NKLTLSDV
+310 LSDL
-318 DIDMKLQ
+318 DIGYSNTFDISSVLETSGMINKSGIDSITVTLNDEGLAKKE
-325 IGLDGSNVDPIL
+325 IVLDGSSIRLSNTP
-337 LDSLNDE
+337 ND
-344 QLAVFGIGRDPNER
+344 N
-358 YYILS
+358 
-363 PSAEVIDSAGAGSGK
+363 
-378 KIYFSEIDSDTIEKF
+378 
-393 QSEYLD
+393 
-399 EYYDY
+399 YDY
-404 KFKVTKDR
+404 DILTQKLTISVIGPEGVISELTASDFTADVNLLNADTSQDQFNYDVTISCLTHDNVWSVTKAKVSIKKTAE
-412 TVLLNTLTDEQLK
+412 TVTTTSGAALLPQASATTAN
-425 SFGVSDQSDVMTFN
+425 
-439 GKVCFRSYVAEIED
+439 
-453 YYDVDSRHLSI
+453 
-464 DLLT
+464 

>member
-1 MRFFQ
+1 
-6 HRSKEAKGNLPM
+6 
-18 IILSLLL
+18 
-25 AILIWLVVAMTL
+25 MTL

-220 ASSLLFDTSNGST
+220 ASSLLFDTSTFTINIPVLTQKTVKPVVQILNAPTDFDQSCLDFKMS
-233 AVYVEPNYA
+233 A
-242 DEDFPFVNFT
+242 DSLTIASNNSFSEIPDT
-252 LKSMDRVVYRVRPI
+252 L
-266 AEEID
+266 D
-271 IEWTTQ
+271 IGK
-277 SRQDVTQQIEA
+277 IP
-288 ISDNIEITLTD
+288 
-299 DELKQLGYTYD
+299 
-310 NKLTLSDV
+310 LSDL
-318 DIDMKLQ
+318 DIGYSNTFDISTVLETSGMINKSGIDSITVTLNDEGLAKKE
-325 IGLDGSNVDPIL
+325 IVLDGSSIRLSNTP
-337 LDSLNDE
+337 ND
-344 QLAVFGIGRDPNER
+344 N
-358 YYILS
+358 
-363 PSAEVIDSAGAGSGK
+363 
-378 KIYFSEIDSDTIEKF
+378 
-393 QSEYLD
+393 
-399 EYYDY
+399 YDY
-404 KFKVTKDR
+404 DILTQKLTISVIGPEGVISELTASDFTADVNLLNADTSQDQFNYDVTISCLTHDNVWSVTKAKVSIKKTAK
-412 TVLLNTLTDEQLK
+412 TVTTTSGAAVLPQASATIAN
-425 SFGVSDQSDVMTFN
+425 
-439 GKVCFRSYVAEIED
+439 
-453 YYDVDSRHLSI
+453 
-464 DLLT
+464 

>member
-1 MRFFQ
+1 
-6 HRSKEAKGNLPM
+6 
-18 IILSLLL
+18 
-25 AILIWLVVAMTL
+25 MTL

-220 ASSLLFDTSNGST
+220 ASSLLFDTSTFTINIPVLTQKTVKPVVQILNAPTDFDQSCLDFKMS
-233 AVYVEPNYA
+233 A
-242 DEDFPFVNFT
+242 DSLTIASNNSFSEIPDT
-252 LKSMDRVVYRVRPI
+252 L
-266 AEEID
+266 D
-271 IEWTTQ
+271 IGK
-277 SRQDVTQQIEA
+277 IP
-288 ISDNIEITLTD
+288 
-299 DELKQLGYTYD
+299 
-310 NKLTLSDV
+310 LSDL
-318 DIDMKLQ
+318 DIGYSNTFDISSVLETSGMINKSGIDSITVTLNDEGLAKKE
-325 IGLDGSNVDPIL
+325 IVLDGSSIRLSNTP
-337 LDSLNDE
+337 ND
-344 QLAVFGIGRDPNER
+344 N
-358 YYILS
+358 
-363 PSAEVIDSAGAGSGK
+363 
-378 KIYFSEIDSDTIEKF
+378 
-393 QSEYLD
+393 
-399 EYYDY
+399 YDY
-404 KFKVTKDR
+404 DILTQKLTISVIGPEGVISELTASDFTADVNLLNADTSQDQFNYDVTISCLTHDNVWSVTKAKVSIKK
-412 TVLLNTLTDEQLK
+412 TAKTITTTSGAAVLPQASATIAN
-425 SFGVSDQSDVMTFN
+425 
-439 GKVCFRSYVAEIED
+439 
-453 YYDVDSRHLSI
+453 
-464 DLLT
+464 

>member
-1 MRFFQ
+1 
-6 HRSKEAKGNLPM
+6 M

-220 ASSLLFDTSNGST
+220 ASSLLFDTSTFTINIPVLTQKTVKPVVQILNAPTDFDQSCLDFKMS
-233 AVYVEPNYA
+233 A
-242 DEDFPFVNFT
+242 DSLTIASNNSFSEIPDT
-252 LKSMDRVVYRVRPI
+252 L
-266 AEEID
+266 D
-271 IEWTTQ
+271 IGK
-277 SRQDVTQQIEA
+277 IP
-288 ISDNIEITLTD
+288 
-299 DELKQLGYTYD
+299 
-310 NKLTLSDV
+310 LSDL
-318 DIDMKLQ
+318 DIGYSNTFDISSVLETSGMINKSGIDSITVTLNDEGLAKKE
-325 IGLDGSNVDPIL
+325 IVLDGSSIRLSNTP
-337 LDSLNDE
+337 ND
-344 QLAVFGIGRDPNER
+344 N
-358 YYILS
+358 
-363 PSAEVIDSAGAGSGK
+363 
-378 KIYFSEIDSDTIEKF
+378 
-393 QSEYLD
+393 
-399 EYYDY
+399 YDY
-404 KFKVTKDR
+404 DILTQKLTISVIGPEGVISELTASDFTADVNLLNADTSQDQFNYDVTISCLTHDNVWSVTKA
-412 TVLLNTLTDEQLK
+412 K
-425 SFGVSDQSDVMTFN
+425 VSIKKTAKTITTTSGAAILPQASATTAN
-439 GKVCFRSYVAEIED
+439 
-453 YYDVDSRHLSI
+453 
-464 DLLT
+464 

>member
-220 ASSLLFDTSNGST
+220 ASSLLFDTSTFTINIPVLTQKTVKPVVQILNAPTDFDQSCLDFKMS
-233 AVYVEPNYA
+233 A
-242 DEDFPFVNFT
+242 DSLTIASNNSFSEIPDT
-252 LKSMDRVVYRVRPI
+252 L
-266 AEEID
+266 D
-271 IEWTTQ
+271 IGK
-277 SRQDVTQQIEA
+277 IP
-288 ISDNIEITLTD
+288 
-299 DELKQLGYTYD
+299 
-310 NKLTLSDV
+310 LSDL
-318 DIDMKLQ
+318 DIGYSNTFDISSVLETSGMINKSGIDSITVTLNDEGLAKKE
-325 IGLDGSNVDPIL
+325 IVLDGSSIRLSNTP
-337 LDSLNDE
+337 ND
-344 QLAVFGIGRDPNER
+344 N
-358 YYILS
+358 
-363 PSAEVIDSAGAGSGK
+363 
-378 KIYFSEIDSDTIEKF
+378 
-393 QSEYLD
+393 
-399 EYYDY
+399 YDY
-404 KFKVTKDR
+404 DILTQKLTISVIGPEGVISELTASDFTADVNLLNADTSQDQFNYDVTISCLTHDNVWSVTKAKVSIKK
-412 TVLLNTLTDEQLK
+412 TAKTITTTSGAAVLPQASATIAN
-425 SFGVSDQSDVMTFN
+425 
-439 GKVCFRSYVAEIED
+439 
-453 YYDVDSRHLSI
+453 
-464 DLLT
+464 

>member
-75 VQLVGSRTQIG
+75 VQLVGSPTQMG

-220 ASSLLFDTSNGST
+220 ASSLLFDTSTFTINIPVLTQKTVKPVVQILNAPTDFDQSCLDFKMS
-233 AVYVEPNYA
+233 A
-242 DEDFPFVNFT
+242 DSLTIASNNSFSEIPDT
-252 LKSMDRVVYRVRPI
+252 L
-266 AEEID
+266 D
-271 IEWTTQ
+271 IGK
-277 SRQDVTQQIEA
+277 IP
-288 ISDNIEITLTD
+288 
-299 DELKQLGYTYD
+299 
-310 NKLTLSDV
+310 LSDL
-318 DIDMKLQ
+318 DIGYSNTFDISSVLETSGMINKSGIDSITVTLNDEGLAKKE
-325 IGLDGSNVDPIL
+325 IVLDGSSIRLSNTP
-337 LDSLNDE
+337 ND
-344 QLAVFGIGRDPNER
+344 N
-358 YYILS
+358 
-363 PSAEVIDSAGAGSGK
+363 
-378 KIYFSEIDSDTIEKF
+378 
-393 QSEYLD
+393 
-399 EYYDY
+399 YDY
-404 KFKVTKDR
+404 DILTQKLTISVIGSEGVISELTASDFTADVNLLNADTSQDQFNYDVTISCLTHDNVWSVTKAKVSIKKTAK
-412 TVLLNTLTDEQLK
+412 TVTTTSGAAVLPQASATIAN
-425 SFGVSDQSDVMTFN
+425 
-439 GKVCFRSYVAEIED
+439 
-453 YYDVDSRHLSI
+453 
-464 DLLT
+464 

>member
-136 DKYDTLPFEV
+136 DKYDTLLFEV

-220 ASSLLFDTSNGST
+220 ASSLLFDTSTFTINIPVLTQKTVKPVVQILNAPTDFDQSCLDFKMS
-233 AVYVEPNYA
+233 A
-242 DEDFPFVNFT
+242 DSLTIASNNSFSEIPDT
-252 LKSMDRVVYRVRPI
+252 L
-266 AEEID
+266 D
-271 IEWTTQ
+271 IGK
-277 SRQDVTQQIEA
+277 IP
-288 ISDNIEITLTD
+288 
-299 DELKQLGYTYD
+299 
-310 NKLTLSDV
+310 LSDL
-318 DIDMKLQ
+318 DIGYSNTFDISSVLETSGMINKSGIDSITVTLNDEGLAKKE
-325 IGLDGSNVDPIL
+325 IVLDGSSIRLSNTP
-337 LDSLNDE
+337 ND
-344 QLAVFGIGRDPNER
+344 N
-358 YYILS
+358 
-363 PSAEVIDSAGAGSGK
+363 
-378 KIYFSEIDSDTIEKF
+378 
-393 QSEYLD
+393 
-399 EYYDY
+399 YDY
-404 KFKVTKDR
+404 DILTQKLTISVIGPEGVISELTASDFTADVNLLNADTSQDQFNYDVTISCLTHDNVWSVTKAKVSIKKTAK
-412 TVLLNTLTDEQLK
+412 TVTTTSGAAVLPQASATIAN
-425 SFGVSDQSDVMTFN
+425 
-439 GKVCFRSYVAEIED
+439 
-453 YYDVDSRHLSI
+453 
-464 DLLT
+464 

>member
-6 HRSKEAKGNLPM
+6 HRSKEARGNLPM

-186 SVYAVSDRNLT
+186 SVYAVSDRSLT

-220 ASSLLFDTSNGST
+220 ASSLLFDTSTFTINIPVLTQKTVKPVVQILNAPTDFDQSCLDFKMS
-233 AVYVEPNYA
+233 A
-242 DEDFPFVNFT
+242 DSLTIASNNSFSEIPDT
-252 LKSMDRVVYRVRPI
+252 L
-266 AEEID
+266 D
-271 IEWTTQ
+271 IGK
-277 SRQDVTQQIEA
+277 IP
-288 ISDNIEITLTD
+288 
-299 DELKQLGYTYD
+299 
-310 NKLTLSDV
+310 LSDL
-318 DIDMKLQ
+318 DIGYSNTFDISSVLETSGMINKSGIDSITVTLNDEGLAKKE
-325 IGLDGSNVDPIL
+325 IVLDGSSIRLSNTP
-337 LDSLNDE
+337 ND
-344 QLAVFGIGRDPNER
+344 N
-358 YYILS
+358 
-363 PSAEVIDSAGAGSGK
+363 
-378 KIYFSEIDSDTIEKF
+378 
-393 QSEYLD
+393 
-399 EYYDY
+399 YDY
-404 KFKVTKDR
+404 DILTQKLTISVIGPEGVISELTASDFTADVNLLNADTSQDQFNYDVTISCLTHDNVWSVTKAKVSIKKTAK
-412 TVLLNTLTDEQLK
+412 TVTTTSGAAILPQASATTAN
-425 SFGVSDQSDVMTFN
+425 
-439 GKVCFRSYVAEIED
+439 
-453 YYDVDSRHLSI
+453 
-464 DLLT
+464 

>member
-160 IDPDEFTCEPDIINI
+160 IDPNEFTCEPDIINI

-220 ASSLLFDTSNGST
+220 ASSLLFDTSTFTINIPVLTQKTVKPVVQILNAPTDFDQSCLDFKMS
-233 AVYVEPNYA
+233 A
-242 DEDFPFVNFT
+242 DSLTIASNNSFSEIPDT
-252 LKSMDRVVYRVRPI
+252 L
-266 AEEID
+266 D
-271 IEWTTQ
+271 IGK
-277 SRQDVTQQIEA
+277 IP
-288 ISDNIEITLTD
+288 
-299 DELKQLGYTYD
+299 
-310 NKLTLSDV
+310 LSDL
-318 DIDMKLQ
+318 DIGYSNTFDISSVLETSGMINKSGIDSITVTLNDEGLAKKE
-325 IGLDGSNVDPIL
+325 IVLDGSSIRLSNTP
-337 LDSLNDE
+337 ND
-344 QLAVFGIGRDPNER
+344 N
-358 YYILS
+358 
-363 PSAEVIDSAGAGSGK
+363 
-378 KIYFSEIDSDTIEKF
+378 
-393 QSEYLD
+393 
-399 EYYDY
+399 YDY
-404 KFKVTKDR
+404 DILTQKLTISVIGPEGVISELTASDFTADVNLLNADTSQDQFNYDVTISCLTHDNVWSVTKAKVSIKK
-412 TVLLNTLTDEQLK
+412 TAKTITTTSGAAVLPQASATTAN
-425 SFGVSDQSDVMTFN
+425 
-439 GKVCFRSYVAEIED
+439 
-453 YYDVDSRHLSI
+453 
-464 DLLT
+464 

>member
-136 DKYDTLPFEV
+136 DKYATLPFEV

-220 ASSLLFDTSNGST
+220 ASSLLFDTSTFTINIPVLTQKTVKPVVQILNAPTDFDQSCLDFKMS
-233 AVYVEPNYA
+233 A
-242 DEDFPFVNFT
+242 DSLTIASNNSFSEIPDT
-252 LKSMDRVVYRVRPI
+252 L
-266 AEEID
+266 D
-271 IEWTTQ
+271 IGK
-277 SRQDVTQQIEA
+277 IP
-288 ISDNIEITLTD
+288 
-299 DELKQLGYTYD
+299 
-310 NKLTLSDV
+310 LSDL
-318 DIDMKLQ
+318 DIGYSNTFDISTVLETSGMINKSGIDSITVTLNDEGLAKKE
-325 IGLDGSNVDPIL
+325 IVLDGSSIRLSNTP
-337 LDSLNDE
+337 ND
-344 QLAVFGIGRDPNER
+344 N
-358 YYILS
+358 
-363 PSAEVIDSAGAGSGK
+363 
-378 KIYFSEIDSDTIEKF
+378 
-393 QSEYLD
+393 
-399 EYYDY
+399 YDY
-404 KFKVTKDR
+404 DILTQKLTISVIGPEGVISELTASDFTADVNLLNADTSQDQFNYDVTISCLTHDNVWSVTKAKVSIKKTAK
-412 TVLLNTLTDEQLK
+412 TVTTTSGAAVLPQASATIAN
-425 SFGVSDQSDVMTFN
+425 
-439 GKVCFRSYVAEIED
+439 
-453 YYDVDSRHLSI
+453 
-464 DLLT
+464 

>member
-220 ASSLLFDTSNGST
+220 ASSLLFDTSTFTINIPVLTQKTVKPVVQILNAPTDFDQSCLDFKMT
-233 AVYVEPNYA
+233 ADSLTIASNNSFSEIP
-242 DEDFPFVNFT
+242 DT
-252 LKSMDRVVYRVRPI
+252 L
-266 AEEID
+266 D
-271 IEWTTQ
+271 IGK
-277 SRQDVTQQIEA
+277 IP
-288 ISDNIEITLTD
+288 
-299 DELKQLGYTYD
+299 
-310 NKLTLSDV
+310 LSDL
-318 DIDMKLQ
+318 DIGYSNTFDISSVLETSGMINKSGIDSITVTLNDEGLAKKE
-325 IGLDGSNVDPIL
+325 IVLDGSSIRLSNTP
-337 LDSLNDE
+337 ND
-344 QLAVFGIGRDPNER
+344 N
-358 YYILS
+358 
-363 PSAEVIDSAGAGSGK
+363 
-378 KIYFSEIDSDTIEKF
+378 
-393 QSEYLD
+393 
-399 EYYDY
+399 YDY
-404 KFKVTKDR
+404 DILTQKLTISVIGPEGVISELTASDFTADVNLLNADTSQDQFNYDVTISCLTHDNVWSVTKAKVSIKKTAK
-412 TVLLNTLTDEQLK
+412 TVTTTSGAAVLPQASATIAN
-425 SFGVSDQSDVMTFN
+425 
-439 GKVCFRSYVAEIED
+439 
-453 YYDVDSRHLSI
+453 
-464 DLLT
+464 